1 MDDCGL
7 VLNKLYLSLTIDQPP
22 NDRTAPRTFGRRKP
36 PFRVLRVCGGRVHSM
51 AVAIY
56 LQVGRVQLYILLVLH
71 DGAPRLASYP
81 RCTTEYGG

>member
-7 VLNKLYLSLTIDQPP
+7 VLNKLYLGLTIDQPP

-56 LQVGRVQLYILLVLH
+56 LQVGRAAVH
-71 DGAPRLASYP
+71 FARAA
-81 RCTTEYGG
+81 